1 MTNHLVVLLS
11 GEVAAEVRRTRAGA
25 LGLTYVDGKALSATP
40 LSLSLPR
47 GISHVGATVERFVTG
62 LLPENDEALAAIAR
76 RFGSDRRDPLSML
89 EAIGLDCPGAVQ
101 FCASDR
107 VADALARTGGAT
119 AVSDSHI
126 EARLAGLDANA
137 AASWMMPGEHWSL
150 PGTQQKF
157 ALRYEGGVWCEAY
170 GSEPTTHIVKPG
182 IRRVKAQAL
191 AEHVSM
197 TAARR
202 LGVPTA
208 NTQIIEFRSESAIV
222 IERFDR
228 ARRDGMVV
236 RLHQEDLCQ
245 ALDVREKYE
254 DRGGPTAARIATLL
268 SDSAARA
275 SDAVAN
281 VRAFVD
287 MVIFNTVVGA
297 PDAHARNFAVMLD
310 GDSVRLAPMF
320 DSATALGHATSGE
333 RVTAMSVGG
342 EFRPHLLTAKQW
354 AAFAGD
360 VGLADEYVRDR
371 VEYFA
376 SETPAAIATTL
387 EEVDHPEAPALAE
400 RLAEP
405 LADLSAHMLASVGR
419 SWT

>member
-1 MTNHLVVLLS
+1 MTEHLVVLLA

-25 LGLTYVDGKALSATP
+25 LGLTYVDGKALSTTP

-47 GISHVGATVERFVTG
+47 GVAHVGATVERFVTG
-62 LLPENDEALAAIAR
+62 LLPENDEALAAIAT
-76 RFGSDRRDPLSML
+76 RFGADRRDPLSML

-101 FCASDR
+101 FCAENG
-107 VADALARTGGAT
+107 VTDALARTGGAA
-119 AVSDSHI
+119 AVTDSHI
-126 EARLAGLDANA
+126 EARLAELDTNA

-157 ALRYEGGVWCEAY
+157 ALRYEGGVWCETH

-182 IRRVKAQAL
+182 IRRVRAQAL
-191 AEHVSM
+191 AEHVTM

-208 NTQIIEFRSESAIV
+208 ITQFVEFKSESAIV

-228 ARRDGMVV
+228 VRREGAVV

-245 ALDVREKYE
+245 ALDIGEKYE
-254 DRGGPTAARIATLL
+254 DRGGPSAARIARLV

-275 SDAVAN
+275 SDAEAN
-281 VRAFVD
+281 VRVFVD

-320 DSATALGHATSGE
+320 DSATALGHATTGV
-333 RVTAMSVGG
+333 RKAAMSIGG
-342 EFRPHLLTAKQW
+342 EFELDRLTW
-354 AAFAGD
+354 HNWELFAND
-360 VGLADEYVRDR
+360 VGVDTKHVRDR
-371 VEYFA
+371 VLHFA
-376 SETPAAIATTL
+376 SEAPAAFEKTL
-387 EEVDHPEAPALAE
+387 GEVDHPEAAELKQRLTAPLAALA
-400 RLAEP
+400 
-405 LADLSAHMLASVGR
+405 AHMAASVKRG
-419 SWT
+419 

>member
-1 MTNHLVVLLS
+1 MTDHLVVLLS
-11 GEVAAEVRRTRAGA
+11 GEVAAEVRRTRSGA

-47 GISHVGATVERFVTG
+47 GIAHVGATVEHFVTG

-76 RFGSDRRDPLSML
+76 RFGADRRDPLSML

-101 FCASDR
+101 FCAADLLD
-107 VADALARTGGAT
+107 DALARTGGVA
-119 AVSDSHI
+119 AVTDSHI
-126 EARLAGLDANA
+126 EARLAELDTDA

-157 ALRYEGGVWCEAY
+157 ALRNEGGVWCEAY

-182 IRRVKAQAL
+182 IRRARAQAL
-191 AEHVSM
+191 AEHVTM

-208 NTQIIEFRSESAIV
+208 ITQFVEFKSESAIV

-228 ARRDGMVV
+228 TRRDGAVV

-245 ALDVREKYE
+245 ALDIGEKYE
-254 DRGGPTAARIATLL
+254 DRGGPSAARIARLL
-268 SDSAARA
+268 SDSAART
-275 SDAVAN
+275 SDAAAN
-281 VRAFVD
+281 VSAFID

-310 GDSVRLAPMF
+310 GDAVHLAPMF
-320 DSATALGHATSGE
+320 DSATALGHATTVV
-333 RVTAMSVGG
+333 RMAAMSIGG
-342 EFRPHLLTAKQW
+342 EFELDRLTPRHW

-360 VGLADEYVRDR
+360 VGVDHEVVRDR
-371 VEYFA
+371 VKYFA
-376 SETPAAIATTL
+376 AEAPAAIASAL
-387 EEVDHPEAPALAE
+387 DEVDHADAAE
-400 RLAEP
+400 LKTRLTEP
-405 LADLSAHMLASVGR
+405 LADLTAHMLASVGR
-419 SWT
+419 AG